1 MPLNVI
7 QVYYQLENLSKADPP
22 YKSVAAL
29 NCVVLGCANIWDL
42 DRAYQT
48 FNAME
53 TYFGL
58 TPDIHSYNALIC
70 AFAKLNKVSND
81 SLFHAAL
88 SSRQISLSKA
98 PMQHSMCVHGL
109 YSIIF
114 LFLHASFRKVSE
126 DDMCCSVKSGIKV
139 RKIFGLFR
147 VFMFT
152 IMHPLTK

>member
-1 MPLNVI
+1 MANFFPLNVI

-53 TYFGL
+53 TDFGL

-70 AFAKLNKVSND
+70 AFAKLNKVSDD
-81 SLFHAAL
+81 SF
-88 SSRQISLSKA
+88 S
-98 PMQHSMCVHGL
+98 MQNSPLNKFPSQKLPCNIQCVYYGY

-114 LFLHASFRKVSE
+114 LFLRASFRQ
-126 DDMCCSVKSGIKV
+126 I
-139 RKIFGLFR
+139 
-147 VFMFT
+147 
-152 IMHPLTK
+152 